1 MGGRVPIRH
10 PKDFWSGL
18 LFLGVGTAVVLLAR
32 NYQLGT
38 GLKMGP
44 GYFPTVL
51 GALLALVGLVA
62 VARSLIRPGTAIEP
76 FHWKLLVVILGATL
90 LFGVLIR
97 NAGLIAAVTVLVL
110 TSATASVY
118 FRWHTAIALTAAL
131 VLFSVVVFVKALGL
145 PMPLIGPWLG
155 G

>member
-1 MGGRVPIRH
+1 MPIRN

-18 LFLGVGTAVVLLAR
+18 LFLGIGVAVVVLAR

-38 GLKMGP
+38 ALKMGP

-51 GALLALVGLVA
+51 GGLLALVGLVA
-62 VARSLIRPGTAIEP
+62 IARAFIRPGTAIEP
-76 FHWKLLVVILGATL
+76 YHWKPLLIVLGATL

-97 NAGLIAAVTVLVL
+97 NAGLVAAVFVLVL
-110 TSATASVY
+110 MGASASVY
-118 FRWHTAIALTAAL
+118 FRWRAAFALAVGL
-131 VLFSVVVFVKALGL
+131 VVFSVVIFVKALGL
-145 PMPLIGPWLG
+145 PMPLVGPWFG

>member
-1 MGGRVPIRH
+1 MPIRN

-18 LFLGVGTAVVLLAR
+18 LFLGVGGAVVLLAR

-38 GLKMGP
+38 ALKMGP
-44 GYFPTVL
+44 GYFPTAL
-51 GALLALVGLVA
+51 GGLLAVVGLIA
-62 VARSLIRPGTAIEP
+62 IARSFVRPGTAIEP
-76 FHWKLLVVILGATL
+76 FHWKLLLIVLGATL
-90 LFGVLIR
+90 LFGVLVR
-97 NAGLIAAVTVLVL
+97 NAGLIAAVAVL
-110 TSATASVY
+110 TLTAATASVY
-118 FRWHTAIALTAAL
+118 FRWRAAIALTAAL